1 MTASG
6 FVRSRVGG
14 LPRAF
19 WALWAGTLVNRLGTM
34 VEPYLAF
41 YLAGVRHMPVT
52 SIGLVLALLGAGSL
66 VAQFAG
72 GVLADRIG
80 RRATLALGT
89 GLTAAAMIVLGAVSS
104 IPVLVAMV
112 FLLGLT
118 IDMYRPASSALLA
131 DLVSPAERTRAYGLL
146 FWAINL
152 GFAIAMVS
160 GGALARL
167 GYSWLFWTDAAT
179 GVAFG
184 LLVWFAVPETRP
196 QARDD
201 QPAGS
206 MREVFRDRVM
216 VAYVAIGLA
225 YMFVYA
231 QVNSTMSLAM
241 RQQGLSPAGYGL
253 AMAVNG
259 VGIVIVQPLVVNR
272 LQVYDRGRVLAAG
285 CATVGLG
292 FGALTFASSVPEYAA
307 ATLVWTLGEI
317 MFSAVASS
325 VIADLAPAH
334 LRGRYN
340 GLWGVAWS
348 GGAMLAPLLG
358 TRLLAVGRPALW
370 LSCAVLCAGVA
381 AGQLWLGPA
390 IRGRSA
396 QALRDPGGQATL
408 TVPESELQSTC
419 GYSAGAVQADA
430 GA

>member
-1 MTASG
+1 MTARE
-6 FVRSRVGG
+6 FVRVRVGG
-14 LPRAF
+14 FPRAF

-52 SIGLVLALLGAGSL
+52 SVGLVLALLGAGSVL
-66 VAQFAG
+66 AQFVG
-72 GVLADRIG
+72 GILADRIG

-89 GLTAAAMIVLGAVSS
+89 GLTAAAMLVLGSVSS
-104 IPVLVAMV
+104 IPVIVAMV

-118 IDMYRPASSALLA
+118 LDMYRPASSALLA
-131 DLVSPAERTRAYGLL
+131 DLVSPAERPRAYGLL

-167 GYSWLFWTDAAT
+167 GYSWLFWIDAAT
-179 GVAFG
+179 GVVFG
-184 LLVWFAVPETRP
+184 FLVWFAVPETRVR
-196 QARDD
+196 ARDD
-201 QPAGS
+201 VPAGS
-206 MREVFRDRVM
+206 MRDVFRDRVM
-216 VAYVAIGLA
+216 VAYVAIGIV
-225 YMFVYA
+225 YMFVYS

-241 RQQGLSPAGYGL
+241 REQGLSAADYGL

-259 VGIVIVQPLVVNR
+259 IVIVLVQPLVVNR
-272 LQVYDRGRVLAAG
+272 LQAHDRSRVLAAG

-292 FGALTFASSVPEYAA
+292 FGAMTFASSLPGYAA

-317 MFSAVASS
+317 MFSAVASA

-340 GLWGVAWS
+340 GLWGVTWGA
-348 GGAMLAPLLG
+348 GAMLGPLLG
-358 TRLLAVGRPALW
+358 SRLLAAGRPALW
-370 LSCAVLCAGVA
+370 LSCAVLCAAAA

-390 IRGRSA
+390 VRGRSA
-396 QALRDPGGQATL
+396 QALDEPAFLG
-408 TVPESELQSTC
+408 PESGSPTVAAPL
-419 GYSAGAVQADA
+419 GG
-430 GA
+430 